1 MCRVEGLQLLL
12 YHQRVGVPDSDLKVL
27 QRSFTRAPKQKSG
40 NMTYDQVR
48 PQCPPPSPLPAA
60 PALSPLRVSPP
71 CVCHR
76 VSGALCA
83 LSAPQRGVHTGLATP
98 FLSECGAIVCDPRSS
113 VCAHGVSR
121 SSPCCVA

>member
-48 PQCPPPSPLPAA
+48 PQCPPPFSLACSSSPVTFACFTTMCLSSCIRSPL
-60 PALSPLRVSPP
+60 
-71 CVCHR
+71 CV
-76 VSGALCA
+76 
-83 LSAPQRGVHTGLATP
+83 
-98 FLSECGAIVCDPRSS
+98 
-113 VCAHGVSR
+113 VCAAAWCTHGVSYAVPFR
-121 SSPCCVA
+121 MWRDCV